1 MEEIGHDDIHPIR
14 EDPAAEADAERA
26 QLKRLYPNA
35 FKDGLLVGA
44 GIKEGPREP
53 GGYPKGFH
61 QWELEKRNAWWAG
74 ANLGYLQKHQHQGG

>member
-1 MEEIGHDDIHPIR
+1 MAMSAEPRTARNERRRLQRLHP
-14 EDPAAEADAERA
+14 E
-26 QLKRLYPNA
+26 A

-44 GIKEGPREP
+44 GVKEGPREP

-74 ANLGYLQKHQHQGG
+74 ANIGFLQKHQHRESADAP